1 MVLRYNIRYNKTSI
15 WLLFIALLW
24 TSEKYKVNKYRGL
37 GANGT
42 VGEKVG
48 DNLYI
53 YASLYSFFQ
62 MYTFLQQS
70 KTLPF
75 KKKFGF
81 Q

>member
-24 TSEKYKVNKYRGL
+24 TSENHNVNKYTGL

-48 DNLYI
+48 DN
-53 YASLYSFFQ
+53 
-62 MYTFLQQS
+62 
-70 KTLPF
+70 
-75 KKKFGF
+75 
-81 Q
+81 

>member
-24 TSEKYKVNKYRGL
+24 TSENHKVNKYRGL

-48 DNLYI
+48 DN
-53 YASLYSFFQ
+53 
-62 MYTFLQQS
+62 
-70 KTLPF
+70 
-75 KKKFGF
+75 
-81 Q
+81 